1 MEQHQDWYAK
11 KRRDLARSTCSP
23 TKSVAHEARD
33 AKRNVNRRQRRAQKI
48 LLVEVRKNRC
58 FCFGD
63 ADQCPRCDL
72 ETSLTEVN
80 KSRPKSHKWFFYS
93 RCYHRRWEWDK
104 FSQIFR
110 WADSLRSELS
120 QVEMMAEI
128 LDLGKS
134 PAHKH
139 AIFHLNEN
147 YFGEEFSSAPKMS
160 VASLK
165 AAFLERGVTWRN
177 KPKSQLKEIA
187 LRVCTHG
194 SFHAVDQW
202 ATELCVGLQVLRA
215 DEVSLYSQS
224 WKFQVPRYFNN
235 LDCNWRFKNHECYY
249 STYESAYR
257 PLHGIADV
265 EYWVDEMQRL
275 FDTMWGPNFLE
286 TPQGRWIIGELVK
299 SSIPRTKQSQ

>member
-63 ADQCPRCDL
+63 AGQCPRCDL

-80 KSRPKSHKWFFYS
+80 KSRPKSQKWFFYS

-187 LRVCTHG
+187 LRICTHG

-235 LDCNWRFKNHECYY
+235 LDCKWRFKNHAWYY

-265 EYWVDEMQRL
+265 QDWVDEMQRL

-286 TPQGRWIIGELVK
+286 TPQGRWVIGDLVK
-299 SSIPRTKQSQ
+299 SSIPRINQSQ

>member
-58 FCFGD
+58 FCYGD
-63 ADQCPRCDL
+63 TDQCPRCDL

-80 KSRPKSHKWFFYS
+80 KSRPKSQKWFFSS

-110 WADSLRSELS
+110 WAESL
-120 QVEMMAEI
+120 V
-128 LDLGKS
+128 LGKS

-147 YFGEEFSSAPKMS
+147 YFGEKFSSAPKMS

-165 AAFLERGVTWRN
+165 AAFLERGVTWLN

-202 ATELCVGLQVLRA
+202 ATELCAGLQVVRTE
-215 DEVSLYSQS
+215 EVSLYSQS
-224 WKFQVPRYFNN
+224 CQFQVPRYFNN
-235 LDCNWRFKNHECYY
+235 LDCKWRFKDYEWYY
-249 STYESAYR
+249 SAHETAYR
-257 PLHGIADV
+257 PLHGIVDV
-265 EYWVDEMQRL
+265 EDWVNEMQRL

>member
-23 TKSVAHEARD
+23 IKSVAHEARD

-58 FCFGD
+58 FCYGD

-80 KSRPKSHKWFFYS
+80 KSRPKSQKWFFYS

-139 AIFHLNEN
+139 AIFHLNES

-215 DEVSLYSQS
+215 DEISLYSQS

-235 LDCNWRFKNHECYY
+235 LDRNWRFKNHECYY
-249 STYESAYR
+249 STYESADR

-265 EYWVDEMQRL
+265 EDWVDEMQRL
-275 FDTMWGPNFLE
+275 FDTMWGPNFME

-299 SSIPRTKQSQ
+299 SSIPRIKQSR

>member
-110 WADSLRSELS
+110 WADSLRSDLS

-165 AAFLERGVTWRN
+165 AALLERGVTWRN

-187 LRVCTHG
+187 LRICTHG

-235 LDCNWRFKNHECYY
+235 LDRNWRFKNHECYY
-249 STYESAYR
+249 SNCESAYR

-265 EYWVDEMQRL
+265 EDWVDEMQRL